1 MTVLVIRYSFKR
13 FVLVSASFLTGSVL
27 LFFEGKDVRAVNLA
41 FRVLFLMV
49 GMFLATV
56 GIALVTLA
64 DLGTTPIST
73 VPYVFSVIT
82 GYSFGLTTFVVNLFF
97 ILGQVLLLRKK
108 FPLWN
113 ILQVPLVAV
122 FGFFI
127 DVSMHLFSWIT
138 LSTYWEHLAL
148 SVTGNAVLAL
158 GVLMQVR
165 SKTIVQPGEGIVLAV
180 SVTFRRAFSS
190 MKIANDVSLVIIALA
205 VGYIVLGHSEG
216 VREGTLIS
224 VIAVGLFIKAFE
236 WILAR
241 FKKEPLPE
249 DKEPNTLF
257 EKESEKSEGSTNC

>member
-1 MTVLVIRYSFKR
+1 M
-13 FVLVSASFLTGSVL
+13 
-27 LFFEGKDVRAVNLA
+27 RAVNLA
-41 FRVLFLMV
+41 LQVLILLV

-82 GYSFGLTTFVVNLFF
+82 GYSFGLATFVVNLFF
-97 ILGQVLLLRKK
+97 VLGQVLLLRKK

-127 DVSMHLFSWIT
+127 DLSMHLFSWIS
-138 LSTYWEHLAL
+138 LSTYCEHLAL
-148 SVTGNAVLAL
+148 SVMGNAVLAL
-158 GVLMQVR
+158 GVLMQVK

-224 VIAVGLFIKAFE
+224 AIAVGLFIKFFE
-236 WILAR
+236 WVLLALR
-241 FKKEPLPE
+241 KSRCRKTKNRIRYLKKSRISLKIRQIV
-249 DKEPNTLF
+249 DLLF
-257 EKESEKSEGSTNC
+257 QQKTTENKVFRQKFRKIALSLS

>member
-97 ILGQVLLLRKK
+97 ILGQADAKMSSFNASGFSPLSPRK
-108 FPLWN
+108 
-113 ILQVPLVAV
+113 
-122 FGFFI
+122 
-127 DVSMHLFSWIT
+127 
-138 LSTYWEHLAL
+138 
-148 SVTGNAVLAL
+148 
-158 GVLMQVR
+158 R
-165 SKTIVQPGEGIVLAV
+165 SG
-180 SVTFRRAFSS
+180 
-190 MKIANDVSLVIIALA
+190 
-205 VGYIVLGHSEG
+205 
-216 VREGTLIS
+216 
-224 VIAVGLFIKAFE
+224 
-236 WILAR
+236 
-241 FKKEPLPE
+241 
-249 DKEPNTLF
+249 
-257 EKESEKSEGSTNC
+257 

>member
-1 MTVLVIRYSFKR
+1 M
-13 FVLVSASFLTGSVL
+13 
-27 LFFEGKDVRAVNLA
+27 RAVNLTL
-41 FRVLFLMV
+41 RILVLMV

-82 GYSFGLTTFVVNLFF
+82 GYSFGLATFVVNLFF
-97 ILGQVLLLRKK
+97 VLGQILLLRKK

-127 DVSMHLFSWIT
+127 DVSMHLFSWIS

-180 SVTFRRAFSS
+180 
-190 MKIANDVSLVIIALA
+190 
-205 VGYIVLGHSEG
+205 
-216 VREGTLIS
+216 
-224 VIAVGLFIKAFE
+224 
-236 WILAR
+236 
-241 FKKEPLPE
+241 
-249 DKEPNTLF
+249 
-257 EKESEKSEGSTNC
+257 

>member
-1 MTVLVIRYSFKR
+1 MPHSFSNNGSGYSLSQDFLADACH
-13 FVLVSASFLTGSVL
+13 FFSAAE
-27 LFFEGKDVRAVNLA
+27 LFFNGVRVRALNLTL
-41 FRVLFLMV
+41 RILVLMV

-73 VPYVFSVIT
+73 VPYVFSAIT
-82 GYSFGLTTFVVNLFF
+82 GYSFGLATFVVNLFF
-97 ILGQVLLLRKK
+97 VLGQVLLLRKK

-122 FGFFI
+122 FGFLI
-127 DVSMHLFSWIT
+127 DVSMHLFSWIE
-138 LSTYWEHLAL
+138 LSSYWEHLCL
-148 SVTGNAVLAL
+148 SMTGNAVLAL

-165 SKTIVQPGEGIVLAV
+165 SKTLVQPGEGFVLAV

-224 VIAVGLFIKAFE
+224 AVAVGLFIKAYE
-236 WILAR
+236 WVLAR
-241 FKKEPLPE
+241 FKKEPLPQ

-257 EKESEKSEGSTNC
+257 EKGSGEND